1 MTDDAKKAT
10 KYIKNIKFPRLTILI
25 AMDLLIPL
33 AFSVGFS
40 NFVFLLLFGIPS
52 IIATFMPRGIKYR
65 RAEIINFISTIL
77 ECIIFA
83 TGILISR
90 EYEISNILYMSLAI
104 AISFTFAARI
114 LIYRVL
120 KMSLQKAVVRSSIRL
135 LIAFFFFS
143 FLNLGD
149 IKFMG
154 ERLVLIVSM
163 FTLIMVVFV
172 YLLSKPFEK
181 TIGINPFDIVF
192 AFANDWIHGTNTIET
207 SLIKESEEGKAV
219 INIINFTGKDGNL
232 KANFII
238 PYVHPGPFGN
248 VGSANMPK
256 IFHEGIER
264 SLTFHGSCTHELNLI
279 KNSDVYS
286 LMNDIKKEIQN
297 ISGND
302 ENVST
307 KYGKFISDGKIS
319 VLQVDSTDLK
329 RVVFCDGDGD
339 IDVGIGLACSDVFI
353 DLHSSGNDDETITAS
368 TKRGMEIIN
377 KARNL
382 RADLK
387 EIESR
392 KIQLGIAEGTVQDC
406 DVQVA
411 FFDLNE
417 PYALLLFDSNNMQN
431 REILDILRQKF
442 KFTIF
447 ACTTDDHQR
456 DNGKFMIEIAED
468 DVNSISNLIEKAM
481 NDTSDVCVKF
491 GKIERNV
498 KVMGKEYEMLQAA
511 NFMTVMLKFLLPFLI
526 FIMAFFVFVAIV
538 ML

>member
-52 IIATFMPRGIKYR
+52 IIATFMPGGIKYR

-232 KANFII
+232 KTNFII

-286 LMNDIKKEIQN
+286 LMDDIKKEIQN

>member
-65 RAEIINFISTIL
+65 QAEIINFISTIL

-286 LMNDIKKEIQN
+286 LMDDIKKEIQN

>member
-52 IIATFMPRGIKYR
+52 IIATFMPGGIKYR
-65 RAEIINFISTIL
+65 RTEIINFISTIL

-286 LMNDIKKEIQN
+286 LMDDIKKEIQN

-353 DLHSSGNDDETITAS
+353 DRHSSGNDDETITAS